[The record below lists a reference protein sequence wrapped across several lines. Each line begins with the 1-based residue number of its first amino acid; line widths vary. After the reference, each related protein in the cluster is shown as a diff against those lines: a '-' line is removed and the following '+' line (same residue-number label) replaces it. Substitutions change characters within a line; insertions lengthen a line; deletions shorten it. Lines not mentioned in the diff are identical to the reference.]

1 MDITVATQLIGSLGF
16 PIVACIALFYM
27 MEKNSARHQEESK
40 LWTEALNNNTKAVTD
55 LISYLKGDKD
65 EQ

>member
-1 MDITVATQLIGSLGF
+1 MDFTVASQLIGSLGF
-16 PIVACIALFYM
+16 PIVACIAMFYQL
-27 MEKNSARHQEESK
+27 EKTSSRHQEESK

-55 LISYLKGDKD
+55 LISYLKGEKD

>member
-1 MDITVATQLIGSLGF
+1 MDFTVLSQLIGSLGF
-16 PIVACIALFYM
+16 PIVACFALFYM

-40 LWTEALNNNTKAVTD
+40 LWTEALDNNTKAVVD
-55 LISYLKGDKD
+55 LIAYLKGDKD